1 MSQLSVQ
8 QLFEERRD
16 KLQLTWVGG
25 HNGASRALNNDAL
38 NRPGVGLVG
47 HMNLV
52 HPILIQAI
60 GETDLA
66 YLSSQSV
73 DARTDSLKRLCNSET
88 VSIFICDGMDAPG
101 YLIEA
106 CDQFNTPL
114 FLSQKK
120 TRAFVNLLRPY
131 LQRELSEVTTKHGV
145 FLDVLGFGIMITGNS
160 QIGKSEL
167 ALELISRGAGLVADD
182 AVELFQLGPE
192 TIQGRCPTILRDFLE
207 VRGIGV
213 LNIKAI
219 FGETA
224 VRPRKTL
231 RLIVHLERPTE
242 EYFRGLDRLQTK
254 SSTTTILGIEIPTVT
269 LAVVAGRNLAVLV
282 EAAVRHYILQT
293 RGYDSTKDFLDR
305 HEAAMREQLDSGAS
319 VPVAAK
325 SLLGA
330 SVLGGAA
337 AIMPIAPIF
346 DESGMFRAYDSE
358 G

>member
-1 MSQLSVQ
+1 MPQLNVQ

-16 KLQLTWVGG
+16 KLQLTWIGG
-25 HNGASRALNNDAL
+25 HNGASRVLTNDAL

-60 GETDLA
+60 GESDLA
-66 YLSSQSV
+66 YLSNLSA
-73 DARTDSLKRLCNSET
+73 DARIESLKRLCTGET

-106 CDQFNTPL
+106 CDEFNTPL

-120 TRAFVNLLRPY
+120 GRVLVNLLRPY

-182 AVELFQLGPE
+182 AVELFQIGPE

-213 LNIKAI
+213 LNIRAI

-242 EYFRGLDRLQTK
+242 DYFSGLDRLQTK
-254 SSTTTILGIEIPTVT
+254 SSTTTILGVEIPTVT

-305 HEAAMREQLDSGAS
+305 HEAAMREQIDAS
-319 VPVAAK
+319 APAV
-325 SLLGA
+325 
-330 SVLGGAA
+330 
-337 AIMPIAPIF
+337 PIAEAPTGAPAMTESTNAPTVF
-346 DESGMFRAYDSE
+346 DASGIFRAYESE